1 MCESAHELAMVSVVI
16 SSVSE
21 KLQGRH
27 LALIEALQKF
37 LLFLP
42 AGRVSRATCS
52 FLTPQLL
59 VPPPATPLH
68 ELLCDSVQRQNPIIF
83 FLRRKEIPE
92 CEIRRGNGS
101 SEE

>member
-1 MCESAHELAMVSVVI
+1 MCESAHELAVVSVVI

-21 KLQGRH
+21 KLQGQH
-27 LALIEALQKF
+27 LALIEALQKC

-59 VPPPATPLH
+59 VPPSCNYSPRAT
-68 ELLCDSVQRQNPIIF
+68 V
-83 FLRRKEIPE
+83 
-92 CEIRRGNGS
+92 
-101 SEE
+101 